1 MRVVQVINSVAPAR
15 GGPTY
20 VVTHLSRALAALG
33 ARVDVV
39 STRAGLDAAAEGEA
53 RRSLGD
59 VPLHLVDVHG
69 PARLELA
76 PALPALLWRLVAGAD
91 VVHVH
96 TVFTWPVAL
105 APLVC
110 RARRIPYV
118 VRPAGTLDRACLALG
133 PRRQKQ
139 LAVSAYV
146 RGNLE
151 RAAAVQATSDH
162 EAAELRHLA
171 PGARVEL
178 LEVGVDLPAAMVPDR
193 GEAGRRVGFLGRIHE
208 KKQLD
213 VLLRAMAV
221 LPPTVELAVAGSGE
235 RAYVASLARLADALG
250 VGDRVTWLGHLGPNE
265 KRAFLDRVD
274 VVACPSIDENFGIV
288 VAEAMARGRPVVVTD
303 GVQIADH
310 VRRAEAG
317 IVVGRNVQDLAAA
330 LDSLLANPGRIR
342 QMGHAGREYS
352 RAHYSW
358 DAIAANVRTM
368 YERVIAPSGPG
379 APATQTAALATDE
392 PCGCAPQRPAQP

>member
-1 MRVVQVINSVAPAR
+1 VRVVQVINSVAPAR

-288 VAEAMARGRPVVVTD
+288 VAEAMAAGRAVVVSP
-303 GVQIADH
+303 GVALSAVVASAGAGVVVAADPES
-310 VRRAEAG
+310 V
-317 IVVGRNVQDLAAA
+317 AAA
-330 LDSLLANPGRIR
+330 VGGLLADGAARAR
-342 QMGHAGREYS
+342 QAAAGRRVAVARWGWE
-352 RAHYSW
+352 RVARDTH
-358 DAIAANVRTM
+358 AL
-368 YERVIAPSGPG
+368 YERAVS
-379 APATQTAALATDE
+379 Q
-392 PCGCAPQRPAQP
+392 